1 MTSNESDFRQKISEF
16 RRQNRKEFRTDAM
29 EFAPFRTIDDFILNT
44 DRFKLPKFDD
54 EERWFNRMI
63 YNLMYYQSN
72 YLMSAIVI
80 FMLVFSWRPQE
91 MMAGILIMIFVFG
104 LMSTLA
110 RRRIAIRDFQR
121 QHPLLVTLIVLL
133 IGHWLI
139 YKLASILVILLGL
152 LLPIS
157 FMIIHASCR
166 MRNIANKLTNAAQVM
181 GFKNITPMGYLLES
195 IGIEPNFKYN

>member
-1 MTSNESDFRQKISEF
+1 
-16 RRQNRKEFRTDAM
+16 
-29 EFAPFRTIDDFILNT
+29 
-44 DRFKLPKFDD
+44 
-54 EERWFNRMI
+54 
-63 YNLMYYQSN
+63 MYYQSN
-72 YLMSAIVI
+72 YLMSAIII
-80 FMLVFSWRPQE
+80 FMLVFTWRPQE
-91 MMAGILIMIFVFG
+91 MMAGIIIMVSNHIIILKRLIYGISVIYYIFQIFAFG

-110 RRRIAIRDFQR
+110 RRRIAIRNFQR
-121 QHPLLVTLIVLL
+121 DHPLLVTLIVLL

-152 LLPIS
+152 LLPIT

>member
-1 MTSNESDFRQKISEF
+1 M
-16 RRQNRKEFRTDAM
+16 
-29 EFAPFRTIDDFILNT
+29 ILNL
-44 DRFKLPKFDD
+44 FQLPKFDD

-80 FMLVFSWRPQE
+80 FMLVFTWRPQE
-91 MMAGILIMIFVFG
+91 MMAGIIIMVNIEPLNYISFFKKIINDIHNFFQIFAFG
-104 LMSTLA
+104 FMSTLA
-110 RRRIAIRDFQR
+110 RRRTAIKDFQKE
-121 QHPLLVTLIVLL
+121 HPLLVTLIVLL

-152 LLPIS
+152 LLPIC

-166 MRNIANKLTNAAQVM
+166 MRNIANKLNNAAQVM
-181 GFKNITPMGYLLES
+181 GFKNVTPMGYLLES

>member
-1 MTSNESDFRQKISEF
+1 
-16 RRQNRKEFRTDAM
+16 
-29 EFAPFRTIDDFILNT
+29 
-44 DRFKLPKFDD
+44 
-54 EERWFNRMI
+54 
-63 YNLMYYQSN
+63 
-72 YLMSAIVI
+72 
-80 FMLVFSWRPQE
+80 
-91 MMAGILIMIFVFG
+91 
-104 LMSTLA
+104 MSTLA
-110 RRRIAIRDFQR
+110 RRRTAIKDFQKE
-121 QHPLLVTLIVLL
+121 HPLLVTLIVLL